1 MHVQCIFFN
10 NKADGAMNWLKQWA
24 LFVVG
29 WIESAHKLSSKSNFV
44 CNSVCSTF
52 LRNCKLIS
60 NLIRLKHGKSYELIS
75 RKIGYIKNPLA
86 TEAVLFSKKEM
97 LYDWRVLELNLPLD
111 EFYTTQCT
119 SFILVQYSNILK
131 SSIKWL
137 RWSEMET
144 D

>member
-1 MHVQCIFFN
+1 
-10 NKADGAMNWLKQWA
+10 MNWLKQSA

-86 TEAVLFSKKEM
+86 TEAALFSNERDAIWLKSAGIEFAFRRI
-97 LYDWRVLELNLPLD
+97 LYDPM
-111 EFYTTQCT
+111 Y
-119 SFILVQYSNILK
+119 
-131 SSIKWL
+131 
-137 RWSEMET
+137 
-144 D
+144 

>member
-1 MHVQCIFFN
+1 
-10 NKADGAMNWLKQWA
+10 MNWLKQWA

-29 WIESAHKLSSKSNFV
+29 WIESAHKLSSKNHFV

-119 SFILVQYSNILK
+119 KFYKRKGRRYSQELNKMITMKRDGDRLGRLEEVE
-131 SSIKWL
+131 IICQ
-137 RWSEMET
+137 
-144 D
+144 